1 MTGWL
6 YIIPYITTAHFFN
19 SGKNSRNIIVL
30 FYIPLAQTVED
41 NAAKTGL
48 MASQHDGQKK
58 KLDGQF
64 SVCRKLKKDEN
75 NQEKRLYETYL
86 GFIVKCN
93 NHS

>member
-48 MASQHDGQKK
+48 MASQRDGQKK
-58 KLDGQF
+58 TWWPIFCLQKI
-64 SVCRKLKKDEN
+64 E
-75 NQEKRLYETYL
+75 EKW
-86 GFIVKCN
+86 K
-93 NHS
+93 